1 MNFYY
6 RATPTTAADNFP
18 VAKVAELKKL
28 KTVSSERHV
37 LGSELSSL
45 GVSYLT
51 RPQDYRGFYMNAYD
65 VLLNLLN
72 KLMRLNAM
80 LA

>member
-1 MNFYY
+1 MYVYY

-45 GVSYLT
+45 GVSYLMSAA
-51 RPQDYRGFYMNAYD
+51 GFTVVSLSKTLYM
-65 VLLNLLN
+65 LLSTGS
-72 KLMRLNAM
+72 AQEDSSQHE
-80 LA
+80 